1 MPGDA
6 TVFTAPLQLAYP
18 YDRTVGPTLSR
29 FFTGLRERRIEGT
42 VGSDR
47 RRYVPPAEFDPVTG
61 APCTEWVAAESTG
74 SVSTWTWDPTSGC
87 GWALVVLDGSDV
99 PMLHRV
105 LVDSADDIST
115 GMRVVARWSTE
126 RTGAIADIEGFVPE
140 GRDQPHDPV
149 DGTATPSDE
158 PVTRVRLPMAVTYE
172 WSAGPRSTS
181 HLTALQ
187 EGRLVGKRC
196 DVCDHVYF
204 PPRNGTCPRDGA
216 LLGDDVELPS
226 TGTITTFC
234 VVNVPFLG
242 QAITPPYVAASI
254 MLDGADL
261 AFQHLIQEIPAD
273 DVRMGMRVEA
283 VWKPADEWG
292 PTLENIR
299 YFRVVGGDGDA

>member
-1 MPGDA
+1 VPGDPP
-6 TVFTAPLQLAYP
+6 VFTAPLQLAYP

-29 FFTGLRERRIEGT
+29 FFTGLRDRRIEGT
-42 VGSDR
+42 VGSDG

-61 APCTEWVAAESTG
+61 VPCTDWVAAESTG
-74 SVSTWTWDPTSGC
+74 TVQSWTWDPAAGN
-87 GWALVVLDGSDV
+87 GWALIVLDGSDV

-105 LVDSADDIST
+105 LVDGPDDIST
-115 GMRVVARWSTE
+115 GMRVAARWSTE
-126 RTGAIADIEGFVPE
+126 RTGGIADIAGFVPE
-140 GRDQPHDPV
+140 GTEQAGEQPGE
-149 DGTATPSDE
+149 DGITSDE
-158 PVTRVRLPMAVTYE
+158 PINRVRLPMAVTYE

-181 HLTALQ
+181 HLAALQ
-187 EGRLVGKRC
+187 DGRLVGKRC
-196 DVCDHVYF
+196 DVCNLVYF

-216 LLGDDVELPS
+216 LLGDDVELPA

-261 AFQHLIQEIPAD
+261 AFQHLIQEIAAE
-273 DVRMGMRVEA
+273 DVRIGMRVEA

-299 YFRVVGGDGDA
+299 YFKVVRDA

>member
-1 MPGDA
+1 VDV

-42 VGSDR
+42 IGSDG

-61 APCTEWVAAESTG
+61 EPCTEWVAAG
-74 SVSTWTWDPTSGC
+74 SSGTVLTWTWDPAAGT
-87 GWALVVLDGSDV
+87 GWGLVVLDGSDV
-99 PMLHRV
+99 PMLHRL
-105 LVDSADDIST
+105 LVDTPDEIST
-115 GMRVVARWSTE
+115 GMRVTARWAAE
-126 RTGAIADIEGFVPE
+126 RSGAIADIEGFAPE
-140 GRDQPHDPV
+140 GGDQPDVEDPGTGVTHV
-149 DGTATPSDE
+149 DG
-158 PVTRVRLPMAVTYE
+158 PVNRVRLPMAVTYE

-181 HLTALQ
+181 HLAALQ
-187 EGRLVGKRC
+187 QGRLVGKRC
-196 DVCDHVYF
+196 DVCHHVYF

-234 VVNVPFLG
+234 IVNVPFLG

-273 DVRMGMRVEA
+273 DVRIGMRVEA

-299 YFRVVGGDGDA
+299 YFKVVSDA